1 MAEVWLW
8 MVTKTKNDIDDYGIE
23 KHRYSDNVD
32 SYYYLLLNNQ
42 FYTITHTPYWNS
54 MQKKMQKS
62 YNSKHGGLVHG
73 ITPKWEYMS
82 KQLKYDEC

>member
-23 KHRYSDNVD
+23 KNRYSENVD
-32 SYYYLLLNNQ
+32 YYYYLLLNNQ

-54 MQKKMQKS
+54 M
-62 YNSKHGGLVHG
+62 
-73 ITPKWEYMS
+73 
-82 KQLKYDEC
+82 